1 MTTWRAARRIAAKDL
16 RIELRTRDVLTAMG
30 MFALLIVVVASF
42 SFPTAGE
49 QREPIAAGLLWM
61 AWLFA
66 ILLGIGRTLAM
77 EHEDDCLDALLTSP
91 VPRES
96 IYLGKLLSNL
106 AFVGVTQLFLL
117 PVAVVLLQLEPR
129 TGLPLLLLTVA
140 IGTLALVALTT
151 LFAAMAATTRTREAI
166 LPVLVIPTAIPVL
179 VAAVR
184 ATEIALSG
192 GAPGAAT
199 SWLLLLTAAAALFL
213 LLGMAM
219 FRHVLEE

>member
-30 MFALLIVVVASF
+30 LFALLIVVVASF
-42 SFPTAGE
+42 AFPTSGA
-49 QREPIAAGLLWM
+49 QRETIAAGLLWM

-140 IGTLALVALTT
+140 VGTLALVALTT

-166 LPVLVIPTAIPVL
+166 LPVLVIPVALPVL

-184 ATEIALSG
+184 ATDIALSG
-192 GAPGAAT
+192 GTPAAAT

-213 LLGMAM
+213 LLGLAM

>member
-49 QREPIAAGLLWM
+49 QRETIAAGLLWM

-66 ILLGIGRTLAM
+66 ILLGVGRSLAM
-77 EHEDDCLDALLTSP
+77 EHEEDCLDALVTSP

-140 IGTLALVALTT
+140 VGTLALVAVTT
-151 LFAAMAATTRTREAI
+151 LFATMAATTRTREAV
-166 LPVLVIPTAIPVL
+166 LPVLVIPVAIPVL
-179 VAAVR
+179 IAAVR

-199 SWLLLLTAAAALFL
+199 PWLLLLTAAAALFL
-213 LLGMAM
+213 LLGLAT

>member
-166 LPVLVIPTAIPVL
+166 LPVLVIPVAIPVL

>member
-30 MFALLIVVVASF
+30 LFALLIVVVASF
-42 SFPTAGE
+42 AFPTSGP
-49 QREPIAAGLLWM
+49 QRETVAAGLLWM

-66 ILLGIGRTLAM
+66 ILLGVGRTLAM

-96 IYLGKLLSNL
+96 IYLGKLLANL

-117 PVAVVLLQLEPR
+117 PVAIVLLQLEPR
-129 TGLPLLLLTVA
+129 TGLSLLLLTVA
-140 IGTLALVALTT
+140 VGTLALVALTT

-166 LPVLVIPTAIPVL
+166 LPVLVIPVALPVL

-184 ATEIALSG
+184 ATDIALSG

-213 LLGMAM
+213 LLGLAL

>member
-49 QREPIAAGLLWM
+49 QRETIAAGLLWM

-66 ILLGIGRTLAM
+66 ILLGVGRSLAM
-77 EHEDDCLDALLTSP
+77 EHEEDCLDALVTSP

-140 IGTLALVALTT
+140 VGTLALVAVTT
-151 LFAAMAATTRTREAI
+151 LFATMAATTRTREAV
-166 LPVLVIPTAIPVL
+166 LPVLVIPVAIPVL
-179 VAAVR
+179 IAAVR

-192 GAPGAAT
+192 GATGAAT
-199 SWLLLLTAAAALFL
+199 PWLLLLTAAAALFL
-213 LLGMAM
+213 LLGLAT

>member
-1 MTTWRAARRIAAKDL
+1 MTTLRAARRIAAKDL

-42 SFPTAGE
+42 SFPTSGE
-49 QREPIAAGLLWM
+49 QRETVAAGLLWM

-66 ILLGIGRTLAM
+66 ILLGIGRSLAM
-77 EHEDDCLDALLTSP
+77 EHEEDCLDALVTSP
-91 VPRES
+91 IPRES
-96 IYLGKLLSNL
+96 IYLGKVLANL

-140 IGTLALVALTT
+140 VGTLALVAVTT
-151 LFAAMAATTRTREAI
+151 LFATMAATTRTREAI
-166 LPVLVIPTAIPVL
+166 LPVLVIPVAIPVL

-192 GAPGAAT
+192 GAPRAAT
-199 SWLLLLTAAAALFL
+199 PWLLLLTAAAALFL
-213 LLGMAM
+213 LLGLAT

>member
-42 SFPTAGE
+42 SFPTSGE
-49 QREPIAAGLLWM
+49 QRETVAAGLLWM

-66 ILLGIGRTLAM
+66 ILLGVGRSLAM
-77 EHEDDCLDALLTSP
+77 EHEEDCLDALVTSP

-140 IGTLALVALTT
+140 VGTLALVAVTT
-151 LFAAMAATTRTREAI
+151 LFATMAATTRTREAV
-166 LPVLVIPTAIPVL
+166 LPVLVIPVAIPVL
-179 VAAVR
+179 IAAVR

-199 SWLLLLTAAAALFL
+199 PWLLLLTAAAALFL
-213 LLGMAM
+213 LLGLAT

>member
-49 QREPIAAGLLWM
+49 QREMIAAGLLWM

-66 ILLGIGRTLAM
+66 ILLGVGRSLAM
-77 EHEDDCLDALLTSP
+77 EHEEDCLDALVTSP

-140 IGTLALVALTT
+140 VGTLALVAVTT
-151 LFAAMAATTRTREAI
+151 LFATMAATTRTREAV
-166 LPVLVIPTAIPVL
+166 LPVLVIPVAIPVL
-179 VAAVR
+179 IAAVR

-199 SWLLLLTAAAALFL
+199 PWLLLLTAAAALFL
-213 LLGMAM
+213 LLGLAT

>member
-42 SFPTAGE
+42 AFPTAGE
-49 QREPIAAGLLWM
+49 QRETIAAGLLWM

-66 ILLGIGRTLAM
+66 ILLGIGRSLAM
-77 EHEDDCLDALLTSP
+77 EHEEDCLDALLTSP

-140 IGTLALVALTT
+140 VGTLALVAVTT

-166 LPVLVIPTAIPVL
+166 LPVLVIPVAIPVL

-213 LLGMAM
+213 LLGMAT

>member
-30 MFALLIVVVASF
+30 LFALLIVVVASF
-42 SFPTAGE
+42 AFPTSGA
-49 QREPIAAGLLWM
+49 QRESIAAGLLWM

-140 IGTLALVALTT
+140 VGTLALVALTT

-166 LPVLVIPTAIPVL
+166 LPVLVIPVALPVL

-184 ATEIALSG
+184 ATDIALSG
-192 GAPGAAT
+192 GTPAAAT

-213 LLGMAM
+213 LLGLAM

>member
-30 MFALLIVVVASF
+30 LFALLIVVVASF
-42 SFPTAGE
+42 AFPTSGA
-49 QREPIAAGLLWM
+49 QRETVAAGLLWM

-106 AFVGVTQLFLL
+106 AFVGTTQLFLL

-151 LFAAMAATTRTREAI
+151 LFSAMAATTRTREAI
-166 LPVLVIPTAIPVL
+166 LPVLVIPVALPVL

-184 ATEIALSG
+184 ATDIALSG
-192 GAPGAAT
+192 GALGAAS

-213 LLGMAM
+213 LLGLTM

>member
-30 MFALLIVVVASF
+30 LFALLIVVVASF
-42 SFPTAGE
+42 AFPTSGVP
-49 QREPIAAGLLWM
+49 RETVAAGLLWM

-140 IGTLALVALTT
+140 MGTLALVALTT
-151 LFAAMAATTRTREAI
+151 LFSAMAATTRTREAI
-166 LPVLVIPTAIPVL
+166 LPVLVIPVALPVL

-184 ATEIALSG
+184 ATDIALSG
-192 GAPGAAT
+192 GALGAAS

-213 LLGMAM
+213 LLGLTM

>member
-42 SFPTAGE
+42 AFPTSGA
-49 QREPIAAGLLWM
+49 QREAVAAGLLWM

-140 IGTLALVALTT
+140 VGTLALVALTT
-151 LFAAMAATTRTREAI
+151 LFSAMAATTRTREAI
-166 LPVLVIPTAIPVL
+166 LPVLVIPVALPVL

-184 ATEIALSG
+184 ATDIALSG
-192 GAPGAAT
+192 GALGAAT

-213 LLGMAM
+213 LLGLAM

>member
-42 SFPTAGE
+42 SFPTSGE
-49 QREPIAAGLLWM
+49 QRETVAAGLLWM

-66 ILLGIGRTLAM
+66 ILLGIGRSLAM
-77 EHEDDCLDALLTSP
+77 EHEEDCLDALVTSP
-91 VPRES
+91 IPRES
-96 IYLGKLLSNL
+96 IYLGKVLANL

-140 IGTLALVALTT
+140 VGTLALVAVTT
-151 LFAAMAATTRTREAI
+151 LFATMAATTRTREAI
-166 LPVLVIPTAIPVL
+166 LPVLVIPVAIPVL

-192 GAPGAAT
+192 GAPRAAT
-199 SWLLLLTAAAALFL
+199 PWLLLLTAAAALFL
-213 LLGMAM
+213 LLGLAT

>member
-30 MFALLIVVVASF
+30 LFALLIVVVASF
-42 SFPTAGE
+42 AFPTSGA
-49 QREPIAAGLLWM
+49 QRETIAAGLLWM

-140 IGTLALVALTT
+140 VGTLALVALTT

-166 LPVLVIPTAIPVL
+166 LPVLVIPVALPVL

-184 ATEIALSG
+184 ATDIALSG
-192 GAPGAAT
+192 GAPAAAT

-213 LLGMAM
+213 LLGLAM

>member
-49 QREPIAAGLLWM
+49 QRETIAAGLLWM

-66 ILLGIGRTLAM
+66 ILLGVGRSLAM
-77 EHEDDCLDALLTSP
+77 EHEEDCLDALVTSP

-96 IYLGKLLSNL
+96 IYLGKLLANL

-129 TGLPLLLLTVA
+129 TGLPLLVLTVA
-140 IGTLALVALTT
+140 LGTLALVAVTT
-151 LFAAMAATTRTREAI
+151 LFATMAATTRTREAV
-166 LPVLVIPTAIPVL
+166 LPVLVIPVAIPVL

-184 ATEIALSG
+184 ATEIALTG
-192 GAPGAAT
+192 GAPRAAT
-199 SWLLLLTAAAALFL
+199 PWLLLLTAAAALFL
-213 LLGMAM
+213 LLGLAT

>member
-1 MTTWRAARRIAAKDL
+1 
-16 RIELRTRDVLTAMG
+16 
-30 MFALLIVVVASF
+30 
-42 SFPTAGE
+42 
-49 QREPIAAGLLWM
+49 M

-140 IGTLALVALTT
+140 VGTLALVALTT
-151 LFAAMAATTRTREAI
+151 LFSAMAATTRTREAI
-166 LPVLVIPTAIPVL
+166 LPVLVIPVALPVL

-184 ATEIALSG
+184 ATDIALSG
-192 GAPGAAT
+192 GALGAAT

-213 LLGMAM
+213 LLGLAM

>member
-42 SFPTAGE
+42 AFPTSGA
-49 QREPIAAGLLWM
+49 QREAVAAGLLWM

-140 IGTLALVALTT
+140 VGTLALVALTT
-151 LFAAMAATTRTREAI
+151 LFSAMAATTRTREAI
-166 LPVLVIPTAIPVL
+166 LPVLVIPVSLPVL

-184 ATEIALSG
+184 ATDIALSG
-192 GAPGAAT
+192 GALGAAT

-213 LLGMAM
+213 LLGLAM

>member
-49 QREPIAAGLLWM
+49 QREMIAAGLLWM

-66 ILLGIGRTLAM
+66 ILLGVGRSLAM
-77 EHEDDCLDALLTSP
+77 EHEEDCLDALVTSP

-140 IGTLALVALTT
+140 VGTLALVAVTT
-151 LFAAMAATTRTREAI
+151 LFATMAATTRTREAV
-166 LPVLVIPTAIPVL
+166 LPVLVIPVAIPVL
-179 VAAVR
+179 IAAVR

-199 SWLLLLTAAAALFL
+199 PWLLLLTAATALFL
-213 LLGMAM
+213 LLGLAT

>member
-30 MFALLIVVVASF
+30 LFALLIVVVASF
-42 SFPTAGE
+42 AFPTSGA
-49 QREPIAAGLLWM
+49 QRETIAAGLLWM

-140 IGTLALVALTT
+140 VGTLALVALTT

-166 LPVLVIPTAIPVL
+166 LPVLVIPVALPVL

-184 ATEIALSG
+184 ATDIALSG
-192 GAPGAAT
+192 GGPAAAT

-213 LLGMAM
+213 LLGLAM